1 MSNSQ
6 KPNVCVVTKPST
18 EDSYAE
24 PIYNFC
30 TILQPSADDLYLISG
45 DTVLQDSR
53 ADRIKGI
60 GLSDGSYTGQ
70 RYLDFVLI
78 QFHICYQ
85 LLRLRKRI
93 DLVYFHKG
101 VMALALPVLFARLL
115 HVKSCVIKLSDFYSN
130 RDLTRY
136 SSTYISIVSLLQWLS
151 FWSADA
157 AVVFS
162 EQEVDSVPTECVF
175 VSFSN
180 YIDFDTFT
188 IETPIS
194 ERKFDIGF
202 VGRFTEIKGVEL
214 FVEAAKEIIKDNP
227 DTHVVLIGDG
237 PLLDT
242 IKQSVTD
249 IEQIQLYGWIDYEQL
264 PNKYNQI
271 QFLFAP
277 SKSEGLP
284 TVLLEA
290 MVWYYS
296 HIDSSWQ
303 Y

>member
-1 MSNSQ
+1 
-6 KPNVCVVTKPST
+6 
-18 EDSYAE
+18 
-24 PIYNFC
+24 
-30 TILQPSADDLYLISG
+30 
-45 DTVLQDSR
+45 
-53 ADRIKGI
+53 
-60 GLSDGSYTGQ
+60 
-70 RYLDFVLI
+70 
-78 QFHICYQ
+78 
-85 LLRLRKRI
+85 
-93 DLVYFHKG
+93 
-101 VMALALPVLFARLL
+101 
-115 HVKSCVIKLSDFYSN
+115 
-130 RDLTRY
+130 
-136 SSTYISIVSLLQWLS
+136 
-151 FWSADA
+151 
-157 AVVFS
+157 VFS

-290 MVWYYS
+290 MGCGTIPISTAVGSIDEIVDHGVNGYLMNNSSKNEMHKIYDKIKSLENTKKLSETTRESVIENYS
-296 HIDSSWQ
+296 KDAAQQRFKIIMEELN
-303 Y
+303 